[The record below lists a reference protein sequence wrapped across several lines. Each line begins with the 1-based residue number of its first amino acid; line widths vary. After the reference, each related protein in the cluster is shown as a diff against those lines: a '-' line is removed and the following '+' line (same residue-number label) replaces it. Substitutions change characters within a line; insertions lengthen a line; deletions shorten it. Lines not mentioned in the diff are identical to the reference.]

1 MVVGIITP
9 DFSCEA
15 ETSCSVKLV
24 KTKGKVVGCTTV
36 SRGLTSLFCIG
47 SESVD
52 GVGRGGVGV
61 FNPREVLFL
70 RSLKSVER
78 LMYNN
83 TNIIAKM
90 RHHCI
95 VPPILPKMPWN
106 MLPIPVVESLGKV
119 PFCNYWIRGWS
130 LSSRF

>member
-15 ETSCSVKLV
+15 ETSCSVKLA
-24 KTKGKVVGCTTV
+24 KTKGRVVVFSTV
-36 SRGLTSLFCIG
+36 GGGLTSLFGIR

-52 GVGRGGVGV
+52 GVERGGVGV
-61 FNPREVLFL
+61 FNRGEGLFL
-70 RSLKSVER
+70 QSLKSVER

-106 MLPIPVVESLGKV
+106 MLPIPVVESLG
-119 PFCNYWIRGWS
+119 
-130 LSSRF
+130 

>member
-1 MVVGIITP
+1 MTGLFGIG
-9 DFSCEA
+9 F
-15 ETSCSVKLV
+15 
-24 KTKGKVVGCTTV
+24 
-36 SRGLTSLFCIG
+36 
-47 SESVD
+47 ESVD
-52 GVGRGGVGV
+52 GVGRAGVGV
-61 FNPREVLFL
+61 FIRREGLFL

-106 MLPIPVVESLGKV
+106 MLPIPVVESLGKSHSV
-119 PFCNYWIRGWS
+119 SIR
-130 LSSRF
+130 

>member
-1 MVVGIITP
+1 M
-9 DFSCEA
+9 FS
-15 ETSCSVKLV
+15 
-24 KTKGKVVGCTTV
+24 
-36 SRGLTSLFCIG
+36 IG

-61 FNPREVLFL
+61 FNRREVSFL
-70 RSLKSVER
+70 KSLKSVER

-95 VPPILPKMPWN
+95 VPLIPPKMPWN
-106 MLPIPVVESLGKV
+106 MLPIPAVESLTACPVDSITLDAVSPKQK
-119 PFCNYWIRGWS
+119 
-130 LSSRF
+130 

>member
-1 MVVGIITP
+1 MGCSTVG
-9 DFSCEA
+9 
-15 ETSCSVKLV
+15 
-24 KTKGKVVGCTTV
+24 G
-36 SRGLTSLFCIG
+36 GLTSLFSIG

-61 FNPREVLFL
+61 FNHREGSFL
-70 RSLKSVER
+70 QSLKSVER

-95 VPPILPKMPWN
+95 VRPIPPKMPWN
-106 MLPIPVVESLGKV
+106 MLLIPVVESLTTCPVDSITLDAASPKQK
-119 PFCNYWIRGWS
+119 
-130 LSSRF
+130 